1 MESLTLPEPAAS
13 LWSTCADRR
22 SRGPWYLDGMERVR
36 IETELPAALAAQ
48 ACAFVA
54 EGCREAHLAG
64 QPRRGGGRRVLAPA
78 LVSLLAVAGTAQ
90 AQVGQA
96 GSGQAGSY
104 VGAFAGLG
112 AVDVRT
118 TDTDGFSGSNGV
130 PGQTFGYD
138 DTGLAA
144 GVVAGRYFHLGRAR
158 LRFEADGAF
167 GGLPAA
173 ARQLDPV
180 GLDETAASELRWVG
194 TARIGARRSLG
205 RAGVFLA
212 GGVSVAGILN
222 SFTDLDEGTDGRMQL
237 DPDDSFDERSTRV
250 GWVAGAGIDTPV
262 GGAWTLRFEG
272 LYMDFG
278 EAVHQVENRLGVNA
292 GVCGP
297 AGLPS
302 PCRYGVDQRFAL
314 LRLVLVRSLGR

>member
-1 MESLTLPEPAAS
+1 MAGHP
-13 LWSTCADRR
+13 
-22 SRGPWYLDGMERVR
+22 
-36 IETELPAALAAQ
+36 
-48 ACAFVA
+48 
-54 EGCREAHLAG
+54 G
-64 QPRRGGGRRVLAPA
+64 QPARRVGRRVLAPA
-78 LVSLLAVAGTAQ
+78 LVSLLSVAGTAQ
-90 AQVGQA
+90 AQGGPA
-96 GSGQAGSY
+96 GSGQAGAY

-130 PGQTFGYD
+130 PGQTFEYD

-144 GVVAGRYFHLGRAR
+144 GVVAGRHFHLGRAQ

-180 GLDETAASELRWVG
+180 GLDETAASELHWVG
-194 TARIGARRSLG
+194 TARIGVRRSLG
-205 RAGVFLA
+205 RAGVFLT
-212 GGVSVAGILN
+212 GGVSVAGVSD
-222 SFTDLDEGTDGRMQL
+222 SFTDLDVGTDGRAQV

-262 GGAWTLRFEG
+262 GGAWSLRFEG

-278 EAVHQVENRLGVNA
+278 EMVHQAENRLGVNA

-297 AGLPS
+297 HGLPS

-314 LRLVLVRSLGR
+314 LRLALVRRLGR